1 MSNFLKTR
9 RRGFLKM
16 LPALAAAGSW
26 RPNSLY
32 AAYLAERRGEAY
44 RSLGVRPLINA
55 AGTYTTL
62 TGSVMA
68 PETVQAMASAAEVF
82 VPLIELQKAA
92 GKRIAELIGVEAAL
106 VSSGG
111 AGSIMLATAACMTGT
126 DRKKVRQIPEIT
138 SDIKNEVIMPREH
151 RMGFD
156 HACRACGAKIVEVG
170 TMEELRKAIGPK
182 TAMLFWVHIYE
193 PKGKITRAEFL
204 KAGKDAGIPVFNDA
218 AAELPPAI
226 NLAGIVKE
234 GFDLVGFS
242 GGKGLRGPQA
252 SGLLVGR
259 ADLIEAAAMNNNPHG
274 DTIGRA
280 AKVGKEEIMAIVK
293 AVEIYVARDH
303 DGDQKQWEGYM
314 SRVAKE
320 VRDIPSVK
328 AEIYVPGPGGH
339 PIPYLR
345 VQWDEARLGLTYAD
359 CGKKLS
365 EGEPRV
371 EVNVA
376 KEEITL
382 ASYNLFPGED
392 RIVAWRLR
400 EILSDAAEQSAQR
413 SKA

>member
-1 MSNFLKTR
+1 MSNLWSSK

-16 LPALAAAGSW
+16 LPALAAAGSL
-26 RPNSLY
+26 RPNSLA

-44 RSLGVRPLINA
+44 RRLGVRPLINA

-82 VPLIELQKAA
+82 VPLVDLQKAVGA
-92 GKRIAELIGVEAAL
+92 RVAKLIGVEAAM

-111 AGSIMLATAACMTGT
+111 AGSIMLATAACMAGKDPEKIRRIPDTTG
-126 DRKKVRQIPEIT
+126 V
-138 SDIKNEVIMPREH
+138 KNEVIMVREH

-156 HACRACGAKIVEVG
+156 HASRACGAKIVEVG
-170 TMEELRKAIGPK
+170 TVDELRKAIGPK
-182 TAMLFWVHIYE
+182 TAMLFFVHIYE
-193 PKGKITRAEFL
+193 PKGKISRAEFI
-204 KAGKDAGIPVFNDA
+204 KAGKAAGVPVFNDA
-218 AAELPPAI
+218 AAELPPAM
-226 NLAGIVKE
+226 NLSEIVKE

-259 ADLIEAAAMNNNPHG
+259 ADLIEAAAMNNNPYS
-274 DTIGRA
+274 DTVGRH
-280 AKVGKEEIMAIVK
+280 AKVGKEEIMALLK

-303 DGDQKQWEGYM
+303 DEDQRLWHGYM
-314 SRVAKE
+314 SRVSKE
-320 VRDIPSVK
+320 VRDIPTVK
-328 AEIYVPGPGGH
+328 SEIYVPGPGGH
-339 PIPYLR
+339 PVPYLR
-345 VQWDEARLGLTYAD
+345 VQWDEGRLGLSYAD
-359 CGKKLS
+359 CAKRLS
-365 EGEPRV
+365 EGEPRI
-371 EVNVA
+371 EVNAA
-376 KEEITL
+376 KDEITL

-400 EILSDAAEQSAQR
+400 EILTDAAAESSRR